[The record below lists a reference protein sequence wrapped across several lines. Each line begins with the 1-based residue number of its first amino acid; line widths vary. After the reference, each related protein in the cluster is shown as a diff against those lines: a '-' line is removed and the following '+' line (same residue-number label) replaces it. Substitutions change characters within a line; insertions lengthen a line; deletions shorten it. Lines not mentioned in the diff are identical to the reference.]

1 MVATYCSECDDMFP
15 IEEFAWDDTQERIS
29 DYYARYQSQA
39 SGFQKFLAAR
49 VGMFTIA
56 CVVFVLGLLS
66 CVALG
71 PLGLVIAIGGA
82 IVAIV
87 LHILV
92 LGPMILRQVL
102 GTDDPTQLE

>member
-29 DYYARYQSQA
+29 DYYARYKSQA
-39 SGFQKFLAAR
+39 SGFQSFMASR
-49 VGMFTIA
+49 TGMFVIA
-56 CVVFVLGLLS
+56 GLVFVLGLLS
-66 CVALG
+66 CLAFG
-71 PLGLVIAIGGA
+71 ALGLVNAIGGC
-82 IVAIV
+82 IVAVV
-87 LHILV
+87 LHVTV